1 MWGRREEV
9 ASSSLMET
17 GCLAGW
23 LVGLGRISL
32 LSLPVIDTALFVR
45 EKRTESTQGTISDE
59 RGVGIGPDALGKW
72 GGGPSAQSP
81 HLEDPFAKFVELRGT
96 GVLVPPSPSP
106 KALDPGSQRGRNPS
120 LGFLSPVPATPFPVL
135 SSQPY
140 M

>member
-1 MWGRREEV
+1 M

-23 LVGLGRISL
+23 LVGLGRVSL

-72 GGGPSAQSP
+72 GGALLPS
-81 HLEDPFAKFVELRGT
+81 HLTLRILLPNLLNSGELVFWFPLRHLPRPWIRDPREGET
-96 GVLVPPSPSP
+96 
-106 KALDPGSQRGRNPS
+106 
-120 LGFLSPVPATPFPVL
+120 PA
-135 SSQPY
+135 
-140 M
+140 